1 MINKEEVISVFREK
15 KIKLTPQRI
24 AIKKKKKK
32 RDGHYSAED
41 IYTTL
46 KKDFPYMSFSTVYNT
61 LKTLSELQVV
71 EELYLFDK
79 KVVFDNNTTPHIHF
93 LCTKCGKIY
102 DIKSSKDFNLDA
114 NLRSNIMI
122 PEGLVE
128 KVHVYMYGI
137 CKECL
142 KKERKSSN

>member
-1 MINKEEVISVFREK
+1 MINKEEIINVFREK

-24 AIKKKKKK
+24 AIIDFLSKK
-32 RDGHYSAED
+32 DGHYSAED

-61 LKTLSELQVV
+61 LKTLSELHVV

-79 KVVFDNNTTPHIHF
+79 KVVFDNNTTPHLHF

-102 DIKSSKDFNLDA
+102 DIEPSKDFNLGISG
-114 NLRSNIMI
+114 NTMI
-122 PEGLVE
+122 SEGFIE

-142 KKERKSSN
+142 KKEKKSSN

>member
-1 MINKEEVISVFREK
+1 MINKDKVLELFKLK

-24 AIKKKKKK
+24 AILEFLSKE
-32 RDGHYSAED
+32 DGHYSAED

-61 LKTLSELQVV
+61 LKTLSDLHIV
-71 EELYLFDK
+71 EELYLLDK
-79 KVVFDNNTTPHIHF
+79 KVVFDTNTKPHFHF

-102 DIKSSKDFNLDA
+102 DINPSQSINMEELKKN
-114 NLRSNIMI
+114 M
-122 PEGLVE
+122 PEGFYPDTL
-128 KVHVYMYGI
+128 HVYIYGI

-142 KKERKSSN
+142 DKVRKN